1 MKYYKIL
8 ALLAEIASEN
18 GNDYSVTDYACGFIP
33 FKNGKNKVQEIGHDF
48 FSVARW
54 LLDEAERK

>member
-8 ALLAEIASEN
+8 ASLAEIASEN
-18 GNDYSVTDYACGFIP
+18 GNSYNVTDYACGFIP